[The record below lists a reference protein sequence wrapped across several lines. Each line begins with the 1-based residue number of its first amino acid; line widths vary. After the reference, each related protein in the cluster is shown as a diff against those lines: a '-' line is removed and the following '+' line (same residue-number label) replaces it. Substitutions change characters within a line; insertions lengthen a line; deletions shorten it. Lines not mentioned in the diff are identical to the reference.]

1 MAIETKQRKA
11 KWAELKPY
19 DVFAD
24 EGDYIEVT
32 EWGNG
37 EGFDVSTVIS
47 KHYQMFSL
55 TYGQWEALQ
64 ALVAYKE

>member
-1 MAIETKQRKA
+1 MSIEIKQRKA

-19 DVFAD
+19 DFFAD
-24 EGDYIEVT
+24 EGDYIEIT
-32 EWGNG
+32 EWSNG

-47 KHYQMFSL
+47 KHYQSFSL
-55 TYGQWEALQ
+55 TDGQWQALQ